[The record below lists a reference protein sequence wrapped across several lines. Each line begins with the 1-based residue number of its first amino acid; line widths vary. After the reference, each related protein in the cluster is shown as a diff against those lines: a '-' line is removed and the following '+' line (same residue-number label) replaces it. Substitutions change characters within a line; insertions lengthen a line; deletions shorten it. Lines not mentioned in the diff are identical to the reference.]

1 MKALRWSPR
10 VRRGEATRRIT
21 PRRCAHGRRGWL
33 RERGQATVEFAFVL
47 PIVILAALAVIQVA
61 LVVRDQLGVVHA
73 AREAVRAASVDDDAS
88 AAVRAAHRTLP
99 GADVEIGARPR
110 VGGEIRVTVRY
121 HSITNLPLVGAL
133 FPDPDLHASSTM
145 RVER

>member
-1 MKALRWSPR
+1 MTKRLVSPR
-10 VRRGEATRRIT
+10 ATRGET
-21 PRRCAHGRRGWL
+21 PRHRR

-47 PIVILAALAVIQVA
+47 PLVVLAVLAVIQVG

-73 AREAVRAASVDDDAS
+73 AREAVRAASVDPDPA

-99 GADVEIGARPR
+99 RADVHVSDRPR
-110 VGGEIRVTVRY
+110 VGDDISVTVEY
-121 HSITNLPLVGAL
+121 HSVTSLPLVGVL
-133 FPDPDLHASSTM
+133 FPDPDLRATATM

>member
-1 MKALRWSPR
+1 MTVPR
-10 VRRGEATRRIT
+10 VPPRAVRGEA
-21 PRRCAHGRRGWL
+21 PRHPR

-47 PIVILAALAVIQVA
+47 PLVVLAALAVIQVG

-73 AREAVRAASVDDDAS
+73 AREAARVASVDPDRG

-99 GADVEIGARPR
+99 GAAVHVGDRGR
-110 VGGEIRVTVRY
+110 VGDDISVTVEY
-121 HSITNLPLVGAL
+121 HSVTSLPLVGVL
-133 FPDPDLHASSTM
+133 FPDPDLRATATM